1 MRFRNIIS
9 ENRQAHPLVGTYFNA
24 FLTKTFADP
33 RIQLESATIQPMSR
47 STSKVWFM
55 MMSACSLPHFWKD
68 SSDVNTRNSDP
79 DHQLARNS
87 TWDTVE

>member
-9 ENRQAHPLVGTYFNA
+9 ENRQAHPMVGTFFNA

-33 RIQLESATIQPMSR
+33 RVQLESAIIQPMSQ
-47 STSKVWFM
+47 STLKVWFM
-55 MMSACSLPHFWKD
+55 MMRACSLPHFWKD
-68 SSDVNTRNSDP
+68 SSDLNTHTS
-79 DHQLARNS
+79 DHQSARNS